1 MRSRESLSRL
11 RREDGGEFMLEA
23 ERLFLVPGTALD
35 FSSYFMH
42 FFQRCFV
49 HFLLAQKMNQKR
61 APETITSAMPYA
73 RYACLIGATG
83 MAEVRAV
90 SGLPPRV
97 PGVTLVTLSRRWFF
111 QNRYEGL
118 EVGII

>member
-1 MRSRESLSRL
+1 
-11 RREDGGEFMLEA
+11 
-23 ERLFLVPGTALD
+23 
-35 FSSYFMH
+35 
-42 FFQRCFV
+42 
-49 HFLLAQKMNQKR
+49 MNQKR

-97 PGVTLVTLSRRWFF
+97 PGVTLGTLSRRYFF
-111 QNRYEGL
+111 RNSYGGDGGWEQRDDDAHRGTPRCEAERACPASGGRTG
-118 EVGII
+118 VSSC

>member
-1 MRSRESLSRL
+1 MTKGLRDEGTVVMKGLGESLDL
-11 RREDGGEFMLEA
+11 
-23 ERLFLVPGTALD
+23 
-35 FSSYFMH
+35 
-42 FFQRCFV
+42 RCFV
-49 HFLLAQKMNQKR
+49 LFLLAQGFLFLSLDAQRFFVLFLLAQKMNQKR

-97 PGVTLVTLSRRWFF
+97 PGVALVTL
-111 QNRYEGL
+111 
-118 EVGII
+118 